1 MLTHVIQKYINYRNM
16 ILSLI
21 ERKRKQ
27 IIDPKSKIGEE
38 ETIRSSQNLKIKNM
52 KIFFWM
58 RINHKTLNYFLLYP
72 LTLKGFKYKIN

>member
-1 MLTHVIQKYINYRNM
+1 MLTHVIQKYIDYHNM

-27 IIDPKSKIGEE
+27 ILDPKSKIVEE

-52 KIFFWM
+52 KIFF
-58 RINHKTLNYFLLYP
+58 
-72 LTLKGFKYKIN
+72 G